1 MTHENSVALLTQFV
15 KAHLERLVLL
25 REFRKTVDDPYFK
38 SALSF
43 TIEDTQEAIARA
55 SSRLRQLGEI
65 ATSKISDETSEKLL
79 RQGSTRRTP
88 ADKIRFVHK
97 GLVMQMAWY
106 DTYVKALRDD
116 PDTQATLV
124 ALAEQA
130 RLRLERWENMMDE
143 LKVSPDKS
151 V

>member
-1 MTHENSVALLTQFV
+1 MTQKNSVTLLTQFV

-25 REFRKTVDDPYFK
+25 RQFHKIVRDPYFK

-65 ATSKISDETSEKLL
+65 STSKISDETSEKLL
-79 RQGSTRRTP
+79 RQGSSRRTP

-97 GLVMQMAWY
+97 GLVMQMDWY
-106 DTYVKALRDD
+106 DTYVAALRND

-130 RLRLERWENMMDE
+130 RLRLERWENMMAE
-143 LKVSPDKS
+143 LKVSPESK